1 MIPQYVRERD
11 KYPVPF
17 IILRRGDP
25 FIQVGEE
32 APPPIFPLVF
42 FLTIPQN

>member
-1 MIPQYVRERD
+1 MSAKRFI
-11 KYPVPF
+11 

-42 FLTIPQN
+42 FLTVPQN